1 MVYKQLTLRAK
12 SAKQVLEFDHH
23 AKSNNKRNT
32 EGKFCN
38 IASEKSFIVP

>member
-23 AKSNNKRNT
+23 AKSNNKETLRVN
-32 EGKFCN
+32 FA
-38 IASEKSFIVP
+38 ILQAKSPL